1 MMSTAAEEPV
11 EPGSF
16 VLTEPVRQRAVQV
29 AAEVLARMPSDEV
42 PTALRP
48 IARFTPA
55 KRARLGG
62 AALAAA
68 LDADADFRA
77 KVAEVIAE
85 GSAQLVA
92 AVRDGTSTAA
102 SDPIDT
108 ALVAYLTRPDGWT
121 DIVAQA
127 NAQWAAGREQGD
139 ATTEQIGRLRA
150 ELAELRAKAKGEP
163 ARMRQAV
170 EAAEQATAAE
180 LADLRRQVRARTA
193 ELRAA
198 AQELADAQAA
208 VADAQGRI
216 DAAASAQEAE
226 LRRVRSRV
234 TELERAAEAGRRGAR
249 ADRDVDDARLW
260 LLVETLAEASAGI
273 RRELSLPAPSVRPGD
288 TIASGRTGA
297 PSRRADD
304 PAALDGLLA
313 LPNVHVIVD
322 GYNVTKNGY
331 GDLPLAD
338 QRKRLI
344 GAMATLAGR
353 SGAEVT
359 IAFDGGARPPAQPPV
374 PRGVRVLFSAADEIA
389 DDLIR
394 RLVAAEPEGRPIVV
408 VTSDQQVVTDV
419 GRAGAWTVPS
429 AVLLARLG

>member
-1 MMSTAAEEPV
+1 MSTAAEEPV
-11 EPGSF
+11 EPDSV
-16 VLTEPVRQRAVQV
+16 VLTEPVRLRAVQF
-29 AAEVLARMPSDEV
+29 AAEVLARMPPDEV
-42 PTALRP
+42 PTALRS

-55 KRARLGG
+55 KRVRLGG

-85 GSAQLVA
+85 GSPQLVE

-108 ALVAYLTRPDGWT
+108 ALVAYLTRPDGWI

-127 NAQWAAGREQGD
+127 NVRWAAGRQHGD

-163 ARMRQAV
+163 ARVRQAV
-170 EAAEQATAAE
+170 QGAEQASAAE
-180 LADLRRQVRARTA
+180 LADLRRQVRARTG

-198 AQELADAQAA
+198 AQELAETQAA
-208 VADAQGRI
+208 VADAQRRI
-216 DAAASAQEAE
+216 EAAASAQEAE

-234 TELERAAEAGRRGAR
+234 AELERAAEASRRGAR

-260 LLVETLAEASAGI
+260 LLVETLAEATAGV

-297 PSRRADD
+297 QSRRADD

-313 LPNVHVIVD
+313 LPNVHLIVD

-331 GDLPLAD
+331 GDLPLSD

-359 IAFDGGARPPAQPPV
+359 IAFDGSTRPPAQPPV